1 MELMSSS
8 EDEGDSPA
16 SMSASPARPK
26 RLPVANSQD
35 SLEDEL
41 LSPSMRTK
49 AVNKPSAERKTVRDR
64 PTGHKPV
71 ISAHE
76 LLMNFLPTTT
86 RRPSPAINAKD
97 ATVDAAV
104 AAYSLVT
111 PNKAAPP
118 ARASAQSGEQ
128 KEERE
133 LTAGERIARK
143 YGLVAAA
150 KTPSKETPTRGH
162 SASSSTA
169 TRPTATS
176 RSIGSSDSATP
187 RRETASPVQQ
197 PVEKSKKRS
206 FWDDQIIGADTEQPA
221 QKTTTYVSPFSDP
234 NGFMNMKKRRQRRQQ
249 PMVEMSEEEM
259 KNARDTFYDDSKSEA
274 QDVGPRPRHII
285 GSAIPEVDDADEWMS
300 DSKEVVSEDEEIARK
315 QVAAADAETL
325 SAPRRAGRTVSR
337 QTTRD
342 KRVPS
347 KRPVRKR
354 LPEELSDSSEDE
366 KEAYTSERWPQLD
379 PPKVDA
385 GPMVLTASEQE
396 GAKPLEVC
404 ANLNSYLF
412 DYQRGG
418 VEFLYSA
425 YQRDTGAILGDDMGL
440 GKTIQVIAFLSVVM
454 GKYGDRRDKDAWKV
468 LLHQRRERYSN
479 TSGGHPE
486 DIGFSFAGE
495 IAPIF
500 IVMPASLL
508 QNWEHE
514 LHTWMSCS
522 TIILRGK
529 PSERDAMIDQIAR
542 GEYEIVICS
551 YDILKMY
558 LARLHKIPWEMVIL
572 DEMHCLKNPEAQLTK
587 AVKAIK
593 CKRKLGLTGTLMQN
607 NEKELHCLVDTIAP
621 GAIGSWAEFSMY
633 YGNDIKYGRK
643 KSAAPEAV
651 KRSRQKEKEL
661 RKKLRPYYLRRE
673 KEINPTFQEVKK
685 SDQVVFCDLTPLQ
698 MAAYERVLAMP
709 EFELL
714 RRGEENCDCGRDSKE
729 KRKKCCYKIPTD
741 LGDAP
746 GLLYERFHENGACKN
761 CPNCMGLPCVAMLLK
776 LSNHLE
782 LLKVNPHD
790 ASELQHYQAE
800 FARTAFGDD
809 LDVVGGVNQVSSFQE
824 MCAISTKTCGKMIV
838 LEKLLAVWK
847 KRKERTLIFSR
858 STRMLDIIQLFLIT
872 KTTRY
877 SRLDGNTKVE
887 ERLQMVNDFNSPDSN
902 TTVFLISTRAGG
914 VGLNLQSAT
923 NVVIFDP
930 SWNPAHDCQA
940 QDRAYR
946 IGQTKDVQVYRLI
959 TLGTIEEMIYVRQIY
974 KQQLSDTTLKGANA
988 PRYFEGVQGNPQQ
1001 RGELFGIA
1009 NLIYWKPGGVLKGI
1023 QDAYQRSRDGLII
1036 QQNRVQ
1042 YNAAAM
1048 RKPTKKSTP
1057 KMQLN
1062 VVDDDEGEMIEV
1074 ADELVSDMLSAEE
1087 LPTQPPIEEKRTAL
1101 SSDSGD
1107 DDDMDALL
1115 NGATTFR
1122 HEEIVGEQDDE
1133 QETYHLEGNTAVID
1147 ESESEQDDTASR
1159 EALEHGEQAQP
1170 TPVKSRGSI
1179 LSRMKDVKSPNG
1191 ESTPDRSDQKR
1202 IYVPTYL

>member
-8 EDEGDSPA
+8 EDEGDEPTRP
-16 SMSASPARPK
+16 SPARSRPA
-26 RLPVANSQD
+26 PAAASQD

-41 LSPSMRTK
+41 LSPRARGRS
-49 AVNKPSAERKTVRDR
+49 SAEP
-64 PTGHKPV
+64 PTGHKRV
-71 ISAHE
+71 ISARE
-76 LLMNFLPTTT
+76 LLLNFLPSA
-86 RRPSPAINAKD
+86 RQRKQPAKTAQD
-97 ATVDAAV
+97 AAADAAV
-104 AAYSLVT
+104 AAYALVT
-111 PNKAAPP
+111 PKKATPP
-118 ARASAQSGEQ
+118 AARRAEERG
-128 KEERE
+128 ERE

-150 KTPSKETPTRGH
+150 RASSKQTPSRERG
-162 SASSSTA
+162 ASSS
-169 TRPTATS
+169 RPSAASPSHRLEFGGGTTS
-176 RSIGSSDSATP
+176 KKD
-187 RRETASPVQQ
+187 TASPAET
-197 PVEKSKKRS
+197 PVEKTKKRS
-206 FWDDQIIGADTEQPA
+206 FWDAQTVGVDTTEPA
-221 QKTTTYVSPFSDP
+221 QKATYVSPFSDP
-234 NGFMNMKKRRQRRQQ
+234 DGFTNMKKRRQRQQRQQ
-249 PMVEMSEEEM
+249 EMSKEEM
-259 KNARDTFYDDSKSEA
+259 KSARDAFYDDSKSEA
-274 QDVGPRPRHII
+274 QIIVGRRPRHVI
-285 GSAIPEVDDADEWMS
+285 GSAIPAVDDADEWMS
-300 DSKEVVSEDEEIARK
+300 DSKEMVSDDDMDTEKVDTVANAEALPSTRRAKATTSRPTARVKQPHPKRPARK
-315 QVAAADAETL
+315 
-325 SAPRRAGRTVSR
+325 
-337 QTTRD
+337 
-342 KRVPS
+342 RVL
-347 KRPVRKR
+347 K
-354 LPEELSDSSEDE
+354 ECSDSSEDE
-366 KEAYTSERWPQLD
+366 KVAYTSERWPQLN
-379 PPKVDA
+379 PPQVRS
-385 GPMVLTASEQE
+385 PNFYS
-396 GAKPLEVC
+396 
-404 ANLNSYLF
+404 LF
-412 DYQRGG
+412 ILRLS

-440 GKTIQVIAFLSVVM
+440 GKTIQVIAFLSAVM
-454 GKYGDRRDKDAWKV
+454 GKYGDHRDKDAWIA
-468 LLHQRRERYSN
+468 LLHQRRERFSN

-486 DIGFSFAGE
+486 EIGFSFAGE
-495 IAPIF
+495 IAPIV

-529 PSERDAMIDQIAR
+529 PSDRDAMIDQIA
-542 GEYEIVICS
+542 S

-558 LARLHKIPWEMVIL
+558 LSRLHKIPWEMVIL

-587 AVKAIK
+587 AVKAVK

-607 NEKELHCLVDTIAP
+607 NEKELHCLVDTIVP
-621 GAIGSWAEFSMY
+621 GAIGSWADFSMY

-651 KRSRQKEKEL
+651 RRSHQKEKEL

-673 KEINPTFQEVKK
+673 KEINPTFQVLKK

-714 RRGEENCDCGRDSKE
+714 RRGEEPCDCGRDSKE
-729 KRKKCCYKIPTD
+729 KRKKCCYKTPAD

-746 GLLYERFHENGACKN
+746 GLLYERFHEDGPCKN

-790 ASELQHYQAE
+790 RSELQHYQAD
-800 FARTAFGDD
+800 FAKTAFGGD
-809 LDVVGGVNQVSSFQE
+809 LNAVGGVDQVSSFQE

-872 KTTRY
+872 KATRY

-974 KQQLSDTTLKGANA
+974 KQQLIDTTLKGANA

-1009 NLIYWKPGGVLKGI
+1009 NLICWKPGGVLKGI
-1023 QDAYQRSRDGLII
+1023 QDAYQRSRDGLIV
-1036 QQNRVQ
+1036 QQTRVR
-1042 YNAAAM
+1042 YDSVPT
-1048 RKPTKKSTP
+1048 RKMTKKEAP
-1057 KMQLN
+1057 KKQDHVL
-1062 VVDDDEGEMIEV
+1062 DDDEGEMIEV
-1074 ADELVSDMLSAEE
+1074 ADELVSDMLTPGVPPTSSPSEE
-1087 LPTQPPIEEKRTAL
+1087 NPVNE
-1101 SSDSGD
+1101 SGDSGD
-1107 DDDMDALL
+1107 DDMGALL

-1122 HEEIVGEQDDE
+1122 HEEIVGEQEDEHETYQMEENTAGIDDE
-1133 QETYHLEGNTAVID
+1133 SSDRDLAVETLAQSDSGK
-1147 ESESEQDDTASR
+1147 QASPSQ
-1159 EALEHGEQAQP
+1159 LKPGK
-1170 TPVKSRGSI
+1170 KSPDNI
-1179 LSRMKDVKSPNG
+1179 LSRMKDMKSSDG
-1191 ESTPDRSDQKR
+1191 EQISDRSGKKR
-1202 IYVPTYL
+1202 VYVPTYL